1 VVVTTPAGEGGPLE
15 PGEYCRRIEAYLC
28 RKNDGHLVRIVGPSF
43 ERVTGW
49 ARLGIPL
56 KVAFQGIDRAF
67 ERYHGK
73 DRRRRPIHIDFC
85 EADVLESFEAWRR
98 AVGASIAESARESG
112 GDDRAPTRRR
122 LSLTAHLDRVLVRL
136 SSFLAAQASPPDLR
150 ALVERVAHE
159 VGGLRDGA
167 RGLRGNARREVVD
180 RLASL
185 DRELVEGALRLAPDG
200 LVAEARAAARE
211 ELVSLRD
218 RMAESAYDETLRRL
232 SAREI
237 RARLQL
243 PTLALD

>member
-1 VVVTTPAGEGGPLE
+1 
-15 PGEYCRRIEAYLC
+15 
-28 RKNDGHLVRIVGPSF
+28 
-43 ERVTGW
+43 
-49 ARLGIPL
+49 
-56 KVAFQGIDRAF
+56 
-67 ERYHGK
+67 
-73 DRRRRPIHIDFC
+73 
-85 EADVLESFEAWRR
+85 
-98 AVGASIAESARESG
+98 
-112 GDDRAPTRRR
+112 